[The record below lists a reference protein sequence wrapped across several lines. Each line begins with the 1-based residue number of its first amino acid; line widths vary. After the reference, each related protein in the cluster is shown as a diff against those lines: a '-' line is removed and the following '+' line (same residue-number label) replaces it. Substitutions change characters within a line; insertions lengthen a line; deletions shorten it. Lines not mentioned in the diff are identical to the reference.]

1 MREGGHTS
9 FHEGTTE
16 HRADDLR
23 GARAGRRRQRMYSQT
38 VHETVIAPGGDHD
51 EAVGT
56 ARFDASGDAA
66 DMPSWSQLVAQH
78 GDRVYRLAF
87 RLCGNAHDA
96 EDITQEAFIR
106 VFRSLDKYKPGTFEG
121 WMHRI
126 VTNLFL
132 DMARRRSRI
141 RFEALPED
149 AERVP
154 GRERSP
160 EQVLSEETFDPV
172 LQTALANLSPE
183 FRAAVVLCDIEDLSY
198 EEVGRILGVKMGTV
212 RSRIHRGRSALRAE
226 LEAAGVTGVQQGID

>member
-1 MREGGHTS
+1 
-9 FHEGTTE
+9 
-16 HRADDLR
+16 
-23 GARAGRRRQRMYSQT
+23 MYSRT
-38 VHETVIAPGGDHD
+38 VHGTAIAP
-51 EAVGT
+51 EAERDAIVGT
-56 ARFDASGDAA
+56 ARFDSTGDAA
-66 DMPSWSQLVAQH
+66 DMPSWSELVAQH

-132 DMARRRSRI
+132 DLARRRGRI

-160 EQVLSEETFDPV
+160 EQVLSEESFDPV

-183 FRAAVVLCDIEDLSY
+183 FRAAVVLSDIEDLSY

-212 RSRIHRGRSALRAE
+212 RSRIHRGRAALRAE
-226 LEAAGVTGVQQGID
+226 LEAAGVTGVHSRID

>member
-1 MREGGHTS
+1 
-9 FHEGTTE
+9 
-16 HRADDLR
+16 
-23 GARAGRRRQRMYSQT
+23 MYSRT
-38 VHETVIAPGGDHD
+38 VHGTAIAPVALD
-51 EAVGT
+51 EAAGT
-56 ARFDASGDAA
+56 ARFDATGEAT
-66 DMPSWSQLVAQH
+66 DMPSWSELVAQH
-78 GDRVYRLAF
+78 GDHVYRLAY

-106 VFRSLDKYKPGTFEG
+106 VFRSLDRYKPGTFEG

-132 DMARRRSRI
+132 DSARRRGRI

-160 EQVLSEETFDPV
+160 EQVISEETFDPV

-183 FRAAVVLCDIEDLSY
+183 FRAAVVLSDIEDLSY

-212 RSRIHRGRSALRAE
+212 RSRIHRGRAALRAE
-226 LEAAGVTGVQQGID
+226 LEAAGVTGAHQRID

>member
-1 MREGGHTS
+1 
-9 FHEGTTE
+9 
-16 HRADDLR
+16 
-23 GARAGRRRQRMYSQT
+23 MYSRT
-38 VHETVIAPGGDHD
+38 VHGTAIAPVALG
-51 EAVGT
+51 EAAGT
-56 ARFDASGDAA
+56 ARFDATGEAT
-66 DMPSWSQLVAQH
+66 DMPSWSELVAQH
-78 GDRVYRLAF
+78 GDRVYRLAY

-106 VFRSLDKYKPGTFEG
+106 VFRSLDRYKPGTFEG

-132 DMARRRSRI
+132 DSARRRGRI

-160 EQVLSEETFDPV
+160 EQVISEETFDPV

-183 FRAAVVLCDIEDLSY
+183 YRAAVVLSDIEDLSY

-212 RSRIHRGRSALRAE
+212 RSRIHRGRAALRAE
-226 LEAAGVTGVQQGID
+226 LEAAGVTGAHQRID

>member
-1 MREGGHTS
+1 M
-9 FHEGTTE
+9 
-16 HRADDLR
+16 
-23 GARAGRRRQRMYSQT
+23 
-38 VHETVIAPGGDHD
+38 
-51 EAVGT
+51 GT
-56 ARFDASGDAA
+56 ARFDSTGDAA
-66 DMPSWSQLVAQH
+66 DMPSWSELVAQH

-132 DMARRRSRI
+132 DLARRRGRI

-160 EQVLSEETFDPV
+160 EQVLSEESFDPV

-183 FRAAVVLCDIEDLSY
+183 FRAAVVLSDIEDLSY

-212 RSRIHRGRSALRAE
+212 RSRIHRGRAALRAE
-226 LEAAGVTGVQQGID
+226 LEAAGVTGVHSRID

>member
-1 MREGGHTS
+1 MGEGGTRR
-9 FHEGTTE
+9 TTRVRRTPRG
-16 HRADDLR
+16 HRAAPE
-23 GARAGRRRQRMYSQT
+23 GSGMYSRT
-38 VHETVIAPGGDHD
+38 VHGTMIDR
-51 EAVGT
+51 EADRDAVVGT
-56 ARFDASGDAA
+56 ARFDATGVSS
-66 DMPSWSQLVAQH
+66 DMPSWSDLVAQH

-106 VFRSLDKYKPGTFEG
+106 VFRSLDRYKPGTFEG

-132 DMARRRSRI
+132 DMARRRARI

-154 GRERSP
+154 GRARSP
-160 EQVLSEETFDPV
+160 EQVLSEESFDPI

-183 FRAAVVLCDIEDLSY
+183 FRAAVVLSDIEDLSY

-212 RSRIHRGRSALRAE
+212 RSRIHRGRAALRAE
-226 LEAAGVTGVQQGID
+226 LEAAGVTGVHSRAD

>member
-1 MREGGHTS
+1 
-9 FHEGTTE
+9 
-16 HRADDLR
+16 
-23 GARAGRRRQRMYSQT
+23 MYSQT
-38 VHETVIAPGGDHD
+38 VHVTMSAD
-51 EAVGT
+51 EATDEAVVGT
-56 ARFDASGDAA
+56 ARFDATGDVS
-66 DMPSWSQLVAQH
+66 DMPSWSDLVAQH

-87 RLCGNAHDA
+87 RLSGNAHDA

-132 DMARRRSRI
+132 DLARRRARI

-160 EQVLSEETFDPV
+160 EQVLSEESFDPV

-183 FRAAVVLCDIEDLSY
+183 FRAAVVLSDIEDLSY

-212 RSRIHRGRSALRAE
+212 RSRIHRGRAALRAE
-226 LEAAGVTGVQQGID
+226 LEAAGVTGVHSRTD

>member
-1 MREGGHTS
+1 MYSRTVH
-9 FHEGTTE
+9 GTT
-16 HRADDLR
+16 
-23 GARAGRRRQRMYSQT
+23 
-38 VHETVIAPGGDHD
+38 IAPVAPD
-51 EAVGT
+51 ESAGT
-56 ARFDASGDAA
+56 ARFDTTGDAE
-66 DMPSWSQLVAQH
+66 DMPTWSELVAQH

-106 VFRSLDKYKPGTFEG
+106 VFRSLDRYKPGTFEG

-141 RFEALPED
+141 RFETLPED

-160 EQVLSEETFDPV
+160 EQVLADETFDPV
-172 LQTALANLSPE
+172 LQAALDNLTPE
-183 FRAAVVLCDIEDLSY
+183 FRAAVVLSDIEDLSY

-212 RSRIHRGRSALRAE
+212 RSRIHRGRAALRAE
-226 LEAAGVTGVQQGID
+226 LEAAGVTGAHQRSS

>member
-1 MREGGHTS
+1 MYSRTVH
-9 FHEGTTE
+9 GTT
-16 HRADDLR
+16 
-23 GARAGRRRQRMYSQT
+23 
-38 VHETVIAPGGDHD
+38 IAPVAPD
-51 EAVGT
+51 ESAGT
-56 ARFDASGDAA
+56 ARFDTTGDAA
-66 DMPSWSQLVAQH
+66 DMPTWSELVAQH

-106 VFRSLDKYKPGTFEG
+106 VFRSLDRYKPGTFEG

-141 RFEALPED
+141 RFETLPED

-160 EQVLSEETFDPV
+160 EQVLADETFDPV
-172 LQTALANLSPE
+172 LQAALDNLTPE
-183 FRAAVVLCDIEDLSY
+183 FRAAVVLSDIEDLSY

-212 RSRIHRGRSALRAE
+212 RSRIHRGRAALRAE
-226 LEAAGVTGVQQGID
+226 LEAAGVTGAHQRSS

>member
-1 MREGGHTS
+1 
-9 FHEGTTE
+9 
-16 HRADDLR
+16 
-23 GARAGRRRQRMYSQT
+23 MYSRT
-38 VHETVIAPGGDHD
+38 VHGTAIAPVALD
-51 EAVGT
+51 EAAGT
-56 ARFDASGDAA
+56 ARFDATGEAA
-66 DMPSWSQLVAQH
+66 DMPSWSELVAQH
-78 GDRVYRLAF
+78 GDRVYRLAY

-106 VFRSLDKYKPGTFEG
+106 VFRSLDRYKPGTFEG

-132 DMARRRSRI
+132 DSARRRGRI

-172 LQTALANLSPE
+172 LQTALANLSPD
-183 FRAAVVLCDIEDLSY
+183 FRAAVVLSDIEDLSY
-198 EEVGRILGVKMGTV
+198 EEVGRILGVKLGTV
-212 RSRIHRGRSALRAE
+212 RSRIHRGRAALRAE
-226 LEAAGVTGVQQGID
+226 LEAAGVTGAHQRID

>member
-1 MREGGHTS
+1 
-9 FHEGTTE
+9 
-16 HRADDLR
+16 
-23 GARAGRRRQRMYSQT
+23 MYSQT
-38 VHETVIAPGGDHD
+38 VHGSTTVTTAPDGV
-51 EAVGT
+51 EALGT
-56 ARFDASGDAA
+56 ARFDETGRAS
-66 DMPSWSQLVAQH
+66 DMPSWSELVAQH

-106 VFRSLDKYKPGTFEG
+106 VFRSLDRYKPGTFEG

-132 DMARRRSRI
+132 DMARRRARI

-154 GRERSP
+154 GRARSP
-160 EQVLSEETFDPV
+160 EQVLAEETFDPV
-172 LQTALANLSPE
+172 LQTALDNLSPE

-212 RSRIHRGRSALRAE
+212 RSRIHRGRAALRAE
-226 LEAAGVTGVQQGID
+226 LEAAGVTGVHERAD

>member
-1 MREGGHTS
+1 MYSRTVHD
-9 FHEGTTE
+9 TTI
-16 HRADDLR
+16 
-23 GARAGRRRQRMYSQT
+23 ARAGG
-38 VHETVIAPGGDHD
+38 PDG
-51 EAVGT
+51 AVGT
-56 ARFDASGDAA
+56 ARFDVSGDSA
-66 DMPSWSQLVAQH
+66 DMPTWSELVAQH

-106 VFRSLDKYKPGTFEG
+106 VFRSLDRYRPGTFEG

-132 DMARRRSRI
+132 DSARRRSRI
-141 RFEALPED
+141 RFEALPDD

-160 EQVLSEETFDPV
+160 EQVLAEESFDPV
-172 LQTALANLSPE
+172 LQTALDNLSPE
-183 FRAAVVLCDIEDLSY
+183 FRAAVVLSDIEDLSY

-212 RSRIHRGRSALRAE
+212 RSRIHRGRAALRAE
-226 LEAAGVTGVQQGID
+226 LEAAGVTGVHSRTD

>member
-1 MREGGHTS
+1 
-9 FHEGTTE
+9 
-16 HRADDLR
+16 
-23 GARAGRRRQRMYSQT
+23 MYSRT
-38 VHETVIAPGGDHD
+38 VYGTMIAPVATEEHL
-51 EAVGT
+51 GT
-56 ARFDASGDAA
+56 ARFDATGDAA

-78 GDRVYRLAF
+78 GDRVYRLAY

-106 VFRSLDKYKPGTFEG
+106 VFRSLDRYKPGTFEG

-132 DMARRRSRI
+132 DSARRRGRI
-141 RFEALPED
+141 RFEALPDD

-183 FRAAVVLCDIEDLSY
+183 FRAAVVLSDIEDLSY

-212 RSRIHRGRSALRAE
+212 RSRIHRGRAALRAE
-226 LEAAGVTGVQQGID
+226 LEAAGVTSAHQRID

>member
-1 MREGGHTS
+1 
-9 FHEGTTE
+9 
-16 HRADDLR
+16 
-23 GARAGRRRQRMYSQT
+23 MYSRT
-38 VHETVIAPGGDHD
+38 VHGTAIAPVALD
-51 EAVGT
+51 EAAGT
-56 ARFDASGDAA
+56 ARFDATGEAT
-66 DMPSWSQLVAQH
+66 DMPSWYELVAQH
-78 GDRVYRLAF
+78 GDRVYRLAY

-106 VFRSLDKYKPGTFEG
+106 VFRSLDRYKPGTFEG

-132 DMARRRSRI
+132 DSARRRGRI

-160 EQVLSEETFDPV
+160 EQVISEETFDPV

-183 FRAAVVLCDIEDLSY
+183 FRAAVVLSDIEDLSY

-212 RSRIHRGRSALRAE
+212 RSRIHRGRAALRAE
-226 LEAAGVTGVQQGID
+226 LEAAGVTGAHQRID